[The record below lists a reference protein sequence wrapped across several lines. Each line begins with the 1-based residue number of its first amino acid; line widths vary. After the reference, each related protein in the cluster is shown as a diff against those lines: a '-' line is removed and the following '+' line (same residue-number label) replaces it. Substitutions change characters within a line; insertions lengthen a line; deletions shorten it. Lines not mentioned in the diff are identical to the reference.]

1 MEFQGSGPRPSAKR
15 RYRRPPLR
23 GGRAR
28 TRADCLARRPRRGS
42 ARWVPACE
50 RICHEDCSRVWY
62 VPKSNLPFWQVSTL
76 PAQANPRR
84 CGRNEQRTH
93 SDGRALWES
102 ATQIASCP
110 RWNEPQGGACFLQ
123 ATGAGSPLAAA
134 RCRRSATLNAA
145 ARCTLSPCAIAQQCR
160 RAAQIARRRKAAAGH
175 VCGCK
180 GVRCPPATAP
190 QPQHGSAPRL
200 SRTRLNNT
208 RRDGRNLRIFSQL
221 S

>member
-1 MEFQGSGPRPSAKR
+1 MARSSTLGAS
-15 RYRRPPLR
+15 LR
-23 GGRAR
+23 WN
-28 TRADCLARRPRRGS
+28 TT
-42 ARWVPACE
+42 
-50 RICHEDCSRVWY
+50 CHEDAAAFGTCQNR
-62 VPKSNLPFWQVSTL
+62 KTCHFGRF
-76 PAQANPRR
+76 PRSHR
-84 CGRNEQRTH
+84 KPTQKCVEANEQRSTR

-102 ATQIASCP
+102 AAQIASCP

-134 RCRRSATLNAA
+134 RCHRSATLNAA

-190 QPQHGSAPRL
+190 QPQHGSERAPLLHRQN
-200 SRTRLNNT
+200 STAQH
-208 RRDGRNLRIFSQL
+208 DGGRNLRIFSQL
-221 S
+221 W

>member
-1 MEFQGSGPRPSAKR
+1 MG
-15 RYRRPPLR
+15 
-23 GGRAR
+23 
-28 TRADCLARRPRRGS
+28 
-42 ARWVPACE
+42 E
-50 RICHEDCSRVWY
+50 RCS
-62 VPKSNLPFWQVSTL
+62 
-76 PAQANPRR
+76 
-84 CGRNEQRTH
+84 
-93 SDGRALWES
+93 
-102 ATQIASCP
+102 IASCP

-190 QPQHGSAPRL
+190 QPQHGSARQASAEAKL
-200 SRTRLNNT
+200 DRSIHD
-208 RRDGRNLRIFSQL
+208 DGRNLRIFSSLVTAFLASNFSKKALTAQKIACGARRGL
-221 S
+221 RRTGWGRILTPSWSHTPVRFHAPCPPRALA